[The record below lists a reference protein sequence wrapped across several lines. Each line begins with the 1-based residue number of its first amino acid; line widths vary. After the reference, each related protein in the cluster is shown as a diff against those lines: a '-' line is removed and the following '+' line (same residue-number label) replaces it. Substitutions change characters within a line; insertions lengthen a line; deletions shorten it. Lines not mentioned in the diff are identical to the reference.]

1 MPDSLFRQTALMIQ
15 YGVLEMDVIYN
26 LLGPSDTEIMKMSEK
41 ELADAKETVRKMT
54 VVSISQDSKK
64 EEDHDIANQDDHESS
79 VSSNQ
84 KFGLLKALLDVGAWS
99 EAEKLICRLPTYYAV
114 AQPLIA
120 QSLAT
125 LIHTRMAP
133 VHEKFSGLGPRIQ
146 TRHYEG
152 SEDTQART
160 FEEFKEIV
168 LPMLLALGPYA
179 YHDSILLY
187 KVLRILKA
195 SLKIPSDEP
204 GKEREKIAEPV
215 DSNVS
220 CLYYDVLTIMD
231 EVMLPAIS
239 LMESP
244 NCCLAEEIWS
254 ILRVYPYH
262 MRYRLY
268 GLWKTETFAQ
278 HSLLMKK
285 KASVQKSIKRIMQR
299 ISKENVK
306 PTSRALAKLSHSA
319 PGLLFDYV
327 LSQIQLY
334 DNLIG
339 PVVDSL
345 KYLTS
350 LSFDVLGYSIIEAL
364 NNPEKDRTK
373 HDGTSISLWLQSLSN
388 FCGAIYKKYNIELTG
403 ILQYVANQ
411 LKSKRSLDL
420 LILKEVVLK
429 MSGIEA
435 AEEMTDEQIDAMA
448 GGEILRQEAG
458 SFNQIKN
465 TKKSSQRL
473 KDALIDNNLAV
484 PLCLLMAQQRN
495 CVVYQETENSHLK
508 LVGNLFDQCQDTLV
522 QFGQFLATNL
532 SIDDYT
538 LRLPPMDLLLT
549 RYHVNSDLAFFL
561 ARPMFN
567 HQISLKFEAMRR
579 EDPTAWKSKSE
590 SERHAVYVEAAS
602 QVMSPVIDAI
612 RPLHASKVWDD
623 ISPQFLTTFWSLTM
637 YDLFVPDKVYE
648 KEIAKLK
655 AAPAKI
661 DENKELN
668 ASRRKKEKERINSLM
683 EKLMDEQKKQK
694 EHVERVMAR
703 LKAEKD
709 SWFLSRSA
717 KLAKNETI
725 TTFLQL
731 FLFPRCIFT
740 ANDAIYCAKF
750 VQVIH
755 LLKTPNFSTLICF
768 DRVRFALF
776 LVLHETLLIVS
787 TFRYFVTSPTPS
799 PHARRTRPTDTV
811 GSWRLC
817 WVLS

>member
-1 MPDSLFRQTALMIQ
+1 MIQ
-15 YGVLEMDVIYN
+15 YGVLDMDVIYE
-26 LLGPSDTEIMKMSEK
+26 LLGPSDEEIIKNSEK
-41 ELADAKETVRKMT
+41 DMKDAKEMVRKMQ
-54 VVSISQDSKK
+54 VVTTNNADKK
-64 EEDHDIANQDDHESS
+64 EEDTSDNNFENHEML
-79 VSSNQ
+79 VASNQ
-84 KFGLLKALLDVGAWS
+84 KFGLVKALLDVGAWS
-99 EAEKLICRLPTYYAV
+99 HAEKLIGRLPLNYAV
-114 AQPLIA
+114 AQPSIA
-120 QSLAT
+120 RSLSN
-125 LIHTRMAP
+125 LIHRKIAP
-133 VHEKFSGLGPRIQ
+133 IHEKFSGLGSRIKTKKYSPINDEEVQ
-146 TRHYEG
+146 VE
-152 SEDTQART
+152 T
-160 FEEFKEIV
+160 FEDFRVEAV
-168 LPMLLALGPYA
+168 PMLLTLGPYA
-179 YHDSILLY
+179 YQDAILLY
-187 KVLRILKA
+187 KILRILKA
-195 SLKIPSDEP
+195 SLKIGNDEP
-204 GKEREKIAEPV
+204 VKEREKIAEPV
-215 DSNVS
+215 DPSIS

-254 ILRVYPYH
+254 VLRVYPYH
-262 MRYRLY
+262 LRYRLY
-268 GLWKTETFAQ
+268 GVWKTETFSQ
-278 HSLLMKK
+278 HPLLLKK
-285 KASVQKSIKRIMQR
+285 KAKTQKNIKRIMQR

-306 PTSRALAKLSHSA
+306 PTSRALAKLSHCA

-364 NNPEKDRTK
+364 NNPDKDRTK

-388 FCGAIYKKYNIELTG
+388 FCGAIFKKYNIELTG

-411 LKSKRSLDL
+411 LKDKRSLDL

-435 AEEMTDEQIDAMA
+435 AEEMTDEQINAMA

-538 LRLPPMDLLLT
+538 LRLPPMQELLT

-567 HQISLKFEAMRR
+567 HQISLKLDAMRK
-579 EDPTAWKSKSE
+579 EDPKAWKSKSE
-590 SERHAVYVEAAS
+590 KERQIMYVAAATD
-602 QVMSPVIDAI
+602 VMNPVIDAI

-637 YDLFVPDKVYE
+637 YDLFVPDSVYR
-648 KEIAKLK
+648 KEMEKLK

-668 ASRRKKEKERINSLM
+668 ASRKKKEKERVNNLL
-683 EKLMDEQKKQK
+683 EKLIDEQKRQH

-703 LKAEKD
+703 LRAEKD
-709 SWFLSRSA
+709 SWFMSRAA

-731 FLFPRCIFT
+731 FLYPRAIFT
-740 ANDAIYCAKF
+740 AIDAVYCAKF

-768 DRVRFALF
+768 DRVRFIKNQPHFNAL
-776 LVLHETLLIVS
+776 I
-787 TFRYFVTSPTPS
+787 FVTFFYRFSVTLPT
-799 PHARRTRPTDTV
+799 
-811 GSWRLC
+811 L
-817 WVLS
+817 

>member
-1 MPDSLFRQTALMIQ
+1 MVQISCEVSMQFDEFFIKFLFFKDSQRPGQVPETLFKQTALMIQ
-15 YGVLEMDVIYN
+15 HDVLEMDVIYQ
-26 LLGPSDTEIMKMSEK
+26 LLGPSDESIVAAAEKEMSE
-41 ELADAKETVRKMT
+41 AKEFVRKMT
-54 VVSISQDSKK
+54 VVSTNQDSNKK
-64 EEDHDIANQDDHESS
+64 DENDEDNAGLTGKDPEVKVS
-79 VSSNQ
+79 VNQ
-84 KFGLLKALLDVGAWS
+84 KFGLLRALLDVGAWAH
-99 EAEKLICRLPTYYAV
+99 AEKLIARLPTYHAV
-114 AQPLIA
+114 AQLPIA
-120 QSLAT
+120 QSLAN
-125 LIHTRMAP
+125 LIHIKMAP
-133 VHEKFSGLGPRIQ
+133 VHEKYSGLGTRIQ
-146 TRHYEG
+146 SRKYQPLSTT
-152 SEDTQART
+152 DTQAHT
-160 FEEFKEIV
+160 FEEFKDIV
-168 LPMLLALGPYA
+168 LPMILALGPYA
-179 YHDSILLY
+179 YHDGVLLY
-187 KVLRILKA
+187 KILRIIKA
-195 SLKIPSDEP
+195 ALKIPLDES

-215 DSNVS
+215 DPNIS
-220 CLYYDVLTIMD
+220 CLYYDILTVMD
-231 EVMLPAIS
+231 EVLLPAVS

-244 NCCLAEEIWS
+244 NCCLAEEIWGV
-254 ILRVYPYH
+254 LRVYPYH

-268 GLWKTETFAQ
+268 GQWKTETFGQ
-278 HSLLMKK
+278 HPLLMKK
-285 KASVQKSIKRIMQR
+285 KADIQKSIKRIMQR

-306 PTSRALAKLSHSA
+306 PTSRALAKLSHCA

-350 LSFDVLGYSIIEAL
+350 LSFDVLSYSIIEAL
-364 NNPEKDRTK
+364 NNPEKDQTK
-373 HDGTSISLWLQSLSN
+373 HDGTSISLWFKSLSN
-388 FCGAIYKKYNIELTG
+388 FCGAIFKKYNLELTG

-411 LKSKRSLDL
+411 LKNKRSLDL

-448 GGEILRQEAG
+448 GGELLRQEAG

-495 CVVYQETENSHLK
+495 CVVYQETENDHLK

-538 LRLPPMDLLLT
+538 LRLPPMDQLLT

-567 HQISLKFEAMRR
+567 HQISLKFDALRK
-579 EDPTAWKSKSE
+579 EDSKGWKSKSDKAKQE
-590 SERHAVYVEAAS
+590 VYVKAAFE
-602 QVMSPVIDAI
+602 VMTPVIEAI
-612 RPLHASKVWDD
+612 KPLHSHKVWDD

-637 YDLFVPDKVYE
+637 YDLFVPDAVYE

-655 AAPAKI
+655 AAPAKV

-668 ASRRKKEKERINSLM
+668 ASRKKKEKERIHSMM
-683 EKLMDEQKKQK
+683 EKMVEEQKRQR

-703 LKAEKD
+703 LRAEKD
-709 SWFLSRSA
+709 MWFLSRSA

-731 FLFPRCIFT
+731 FVFPRCIFT
-740 ANDAIYCAKF
+740 ATDAIYCAKF

-755 LLKTPNFSTLICF
+755 MLKTPNFSTLICF
-768 DRVRFALF
+768 DRVSFQVIKCAS
-776 LVLHETLLIVS
+776 I
-787 TFRYFVTSPTPS
+787 
-799 PHARRTRPTDTV
+799 
-811 GSWRLC
+811 
-817 WVLS
+817 

>member
-1 MPDSLFRQTALMIQ
+1 
-15 YGVLEMDVIYN
+15 MDVIYD
-26 LLGPSDTEIMKMSEK
+26 LLGPTDESIQTIADK
-41 ELADAKETVRKMT
+41 ELADAKEFVRKMNIVSTNQDNNKKEDESNENQLNDSET
-54 VVSISQDSKK
+54 VV
-64 EEDHDIANQDDHESS
+64 A
-79 VSSNQ
+79 SNQ

-99 EAEKLICRLPTYYAV
+99 QAESLISRLPTYYAV
-114 AQPLIA
+114 SQPPIA
-120 QSLAT
+120 LSLSN
-125 LIHTRMAP
+125 LIHVAMAP
-133 VHEKFSGLGPRIQ
+133 IHEQYSGLGSRIK
-146 TRHYEG
+146 TKHHDLAS
-152 SEDTQART
+152 SETKQART
-160 FEEFKEIV
+160 YEEFRDIV
-168 LPMLLALGPYA
+168 VPMLLTLGPYA
-179 YHDSILLY
+179 FHDGVLLY
-187 KVLRILKA
+187 KVLRILKSA
-195 SLKIPSDEP
+195 LKIPLNES
-204 GKEREKIAEPV
+204 GKEREKIAEPI
-215 DSNVS
+215 DASIT
-220 CLYYDVLTIMD
+220 CLYYDALTIMD
-231 EVMLPAIS
+231 EVMLPALS

-268 GLWKTETFAQ
+268 GQWKSETFSQ
-278 HSLLMKK
+278 HALLMKK
-285 KASVQKSIKRIMQR
+285 KAAVQKSIKRIMQR

-306 PTSRALAKLSHSA
+306 PTSRALAKLSHSS

-388 FCGAIYKKYNIELTG
+388 FCGAIFKKYNIELTG

-420 LILKEVVLK
+420 LILKEIVLK

-435 AEEMTDEQIDAMA
+435 AEEMTEEQIDAMA
-448 GGEILRQEAG
+448 GGELLRQEAG

-538 LRLPPMDLLLT
+538 LRLPPMSELLT
-549 RYHVNSDLAFFL
+549 RFHVNLDLAFFL

-567 HQISLKFEAMRR
+567 HQISLKYDEMRKK
-579 EDPTAWKSKSE
+579 DPKGWKGKSDK
-590 SERHAVYVEAAS
+590 ERQEEHVKAAIE
-602 QVMSPVIDAI
+602 VMNPVIEAI
-612 RPLHASKVWDD
+612 QPLHQAKVWDD

-637 YDLFVPDKVYE
+637 YDLFVPDNIYE

-668 ASRRKKEKERINSLM
+668 ASRKKKEKERINSLM
-683 EKLMDEQKKQK
+683 EKLIDEQKRQH
-694 EHVERVMAR
+694 EHVDRVMAR
-703 LKAEKD
+703 LKVEKD
-709 SWFLSRSA
+709 TWFISRSA

-740 ANDAIYCAKF
+740 AIDAYYCAKF

-768 DRVRFALF
+768 DRV
-776 LVLHETLLIVS
+776 
-787 TFRYFVTSPTPS
+787 SPS
-799 PHARRTRPTDTV
+799 DN
-811 GSWRLC
+811 C
-817 WVLS
+817 